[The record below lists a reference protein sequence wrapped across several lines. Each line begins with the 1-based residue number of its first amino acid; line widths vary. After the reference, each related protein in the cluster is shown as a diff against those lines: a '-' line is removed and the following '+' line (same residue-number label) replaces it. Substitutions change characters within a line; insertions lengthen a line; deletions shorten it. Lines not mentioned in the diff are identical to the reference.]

1 MPSRSQVNEFRRVCS
16 VRTQGAF
23 DKLRTE
29 GDGVVGLSCTMNSFR
44 DPLWWQVVQAT
55 HPVPSRPMFASLFL
69 RRRTLG
75 RIVILTVS
83 IFLFRHLFGPKTK
96 KHEIQTHNV
105 LERVTR
111 TDKMLDVSRHD
122 FLQVRMGRDE
132 RDGMLSDMV
141 QDGVQDYWERFQ
153 FPL

>member
-1 MPSRSQVNEFRRVCS
+1 MTSSAPYHRALGDRGPQWRQVAVDALPAMFGS
-16 VRTQGAF
+16 
-23 DKLRTE
+23 
-29 GDGVVGLSCTMNSFR
+29 
-44 DPLWWQVVQAT
+44 PL
-55 HPVPSRPMFASLFL
+55 L

-75 RIVILTVS
+75 RIGILVVS
-83 IFLFRHLFGPKTK
+83 IFVLRLLFAPKTAE
-96 KHEIQTHNV
+96 HEIQTHNV

-111 TDKMLDVSRHD
+111 PDKMLDANRHH

>member
-1 MPSRSQVNEFRRVCS
+1 MYHEHF
-16 VRTQGAF
+16 F
-23 DKLRTE
+23 
-29 GDGVVGLSCTMNSFR
+29 

-55 HPVPSRPMFASLFL
+55 PVPSMFTGLFL

-75 RIVILTVS
+75 RIAVLTVS
-83 IFLFRHLFGPKTK
+83 IVLFRYLFAPRTE

-111 TDKMLDVSRHD
+111 PDKMLDVNRHD

>member
-1 MPSRSQVNEFRRVCS
+1 
-16 VRTQGAF
+16 
-23 DKLRTE
+23 
-29 GDGVVGLSCTMNSFR
+29 
-44 DPLWWQVVQAT
+44 
-55 HPVPSRPMFASLFL
+55 MFASPFL

-75 RIVILTVS
+75 RIAIFTVS
-83 IFLFRHLFGPKTK
+83 IVLFRHLIAPRTA

-111 TDKMLDVSRHD
+111 PDKMLDVNRHD

>member
-1 MPSRSQVNEFRRVCS
+1 
-16 VRTQGAF
+16 
-23 DKLRTE
+23 
-29 GDGVVGLSCTMNSFR
+29 
-44 DPLWWQVVQAT
+44 
-55 HPVPSRPMFASLFL
+55 MFAIPFL

-75 RIVILTVS
+75 RIGILIVS
-83 IFLFRHLFGPKTK
+83 IIFFRQLLVPKTA

-111 TDKMLDVSRHD
+111 PNKMLDANRHE

-141 QDGVQDYWERFQ
+141 QDGVEDYWERFQ

>member
-1 MPSRSQVNEFRRVCS
+1 
-16 VRTQGAF
+16 
-23 DKLRTE
+23 
-29 GDGVVGLSCTMNSFR
+29 
-44 DPLWWQVVQAT
+44 
-55 HPVPSRPMFASLFL
+55 MFTSLFL

-75 RIVILTVS
+75 RIAVLTVS
-83 IFLFRHLFGPKTK
+83 IVLFRYLFAPKTE

-111 TDKMLDVSRHD
+111 PNKMLDVNRHD

>member
-1 MPSRSQVNEFRRVCS
+1 
-16 VRTQGAF
+16 
-23 DKLRTE
+23 
-29 GDGVVGLSCTMNSFR
+29 
-44 DPLWWQVVQAT
+44 
-55 HPVPSRPMFASLFL
+55 MFASPFL

-75 RIVILTVS
+75 RIAIITVS
-83 IFLFRHLFGPKTK
+83 IVLLRQLIGPRSA
-96 KHEIQTHNV
+96 KHEIQKHNV

-111 TDKMLDVSRHD
+111 PDKMLDVNRHD

-132 RDGMLSDMV
+132 HDGMLSDMV

>member
-1 MPSRSQVNEFRRVCS
+1 
-16 VRTQGAF
+16 
-23 DKLRTE
+23 
-29 GDGVVGLSCTMNSFR
+29 
-44 DPLWWQVVQAT
+44 
-55 HPVPSRPMFASLFL
+55 MFASPFL

-75 RIVILTVS
+75 RIGILIAS
-83 IFLFRHLFGPKTK
+83 IVVFRRLFSSTTA
-96 KHEIQTHNV
+96 KHEIQEHNV

-111 TDKMLDVSRHD
+111 LDKMLDVNRHQ

>member
-1 MPSRSQVNEFRRVCS
+1 
-16 VRTQGAF
+16 
-23 DKLRTE
+23 
-29 GDGVVGLSCTMNSFR
+29 
-44 DPLWWQVVQAT
+44 
-55 HPVPSRPMFASLFL
+55 MFASPFT

-75 RIVILTVS
+75 RFGVLIVSVIVLRL
-83 IFLFRHLFGPKTK
+83 LFVPRTA
-96 KHEIQTHNV
+96 KHEIRTHNV

-111 TDKMLDVSRHD
+111 PEKLLDVNRHQ

-141 QDGVQDYWERFQ
+141 QDGVQDFWERFQ